1 MKKYIAF
8 ILMYIFAHIDKLLAS
23 NKEKKRFE
31 ECADYVNEHIEEE
44 CRKLRIRKPF
54 VIIGLINRP
63 KTKGECVGGFYIRI
77 DPLKDKG
84 DDYLSTLR
92 HELRH
97 MQQWKYRR
105 DAMMWLHVNL
115 DKEKDKNEYWYNP
128 AEIDARLYSRGY
140 ESNIM
145 DIPVDSFAE
154 MKKNGTFIDQMK
166 AVALFFG
173 DVYAEIDCY

>member
-8 ILMYIFAHIDKLLAS
+8 ILMYIFAFVDKLLAS
-23 NKEKKRFE
+23 SKERKRFDDCSE
-31 ECADYVNEHIEEE
+31 YIKKHIEEE

-63 KTKGECVGGFYIRI
+63 KTKGECFGDFCIRI
-77 DPLKDKG
+77 DPLKGSG
-84 DDYLSTLR
+84 DECLFTLR

-97 MQQWKYRR
+97 MQQWIYRR
-105 DAMMWLHVNL
+105 DHMSWLHANL
-115 DKEKDKNEYWYNP
+115 DKEKDKNEYWYDP

-166 AVALFFG
+166 AVALFLG